1 MELKKGSFVHI
12 TRTKAEQNGT
22 YIKDRDGH
30 NVTLAALPR
39 VGIVTFISSKR
50 EWAAVLLYTDT
61 RPYRALYRESFAL
74 DKLNAVR
81 RPQGF
86 PNNA

>member
-30 NVTLAALPR
+30 NITLAALPR
-39 VGIVTFISSKR
+39 VGV
-50 EWAAVLLYTDT
+50 
-61 RPYRALYRESFAL
+61 
-74 DKLNAVR
+74 VR
-81 RPQGF
+81 NF
-86 PNNA
+86 YWYLKM